1 MTLSTVLTR
10 SPDAAFRTYDGQA
23 TIVLP
28 ARAEVNVLNEFG
40 SAVWNAIDG
49 NRTLR
54 EILDSLLIDYQIG
67 REQAEADLLEFVAQ
81 LQAHGMVS

>member
-10 SPDAAFRTYDGQA
+10 SPDAAFRIYDGQA

-40 SAVWNAIDG
+40 SAVWNSIDG
-49 NRTLR
+49 ERTLG
-54 EILDSLLIDYQIG
+54 EILDSLLSEYEIG
-67 REQAEADLLEFVAQ
+67 REQAETDLLEFVAQ
-81 LQAHGMVS
+81 LRAHGMVS